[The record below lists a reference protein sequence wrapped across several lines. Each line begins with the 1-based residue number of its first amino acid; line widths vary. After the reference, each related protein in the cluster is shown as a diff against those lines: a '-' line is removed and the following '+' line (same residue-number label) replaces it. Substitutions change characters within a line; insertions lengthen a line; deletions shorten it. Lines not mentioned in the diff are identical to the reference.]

1 MASLR
6 HPCYPYS
13 THVCRREGDD
23 LNLDDE
29 FALDDDEDGPGEP
42 GSPGEPGRAVKFD
55 PRLTPGWT
63 QVDPRLTPG

>member
-23 LNLDDE
+23 LNLDND
-29 FALDDDEDGPGEP
+29 FDLSDDEDEPGGPG
-42 GSPGEPGRAVKFD
+42 GEAF
-55 PRLTPGWT
+55 T
-63 QVDPRLTPG
+63 QVFFSSTSSL